1 MSIDSIRLKDG
12 RELGVEVLT
21 YPIEPGQQVRIID
34 LIQVE
39 WPRTDVDWLQSMRGC
54 YADVLTIQTALG
66 SLSGEAVATAS
77 VAHPKKD
84 PEAGIVMDVVTAP
97 GARRL
102 GVARTITDALVSR
115 AFAAGCRVVHLGN
128 MPMGP
133 SVYETIGFE
142 RLGGVFMRR
151 PAIVGSEP
159 EKDFFA
165 TGQRTSIRGA
175 NWGDLPGVV
184 CLHAQPLNCAL
195 LNHRIGLVSRK
206 FHSPSK
212 AVGSFTTV
220 WQDVES
226 AQGVMLAL
234 IGETEHRVLGYGTL
248 VPGPRPA
255 QDYRAQIDICLHDA
269 YARHGREMVA
279 LLIQKG
285 RKGDIEVFEAGLAE
299 TDSAKLKWFTANGFR
314 SVARLQDRLHL
325 RDRSVD
331 ILLLEQR
338 A

>member
-1 MSIDSIRLKDG
+1 MSMDSIRLKDG
-12 RELGVEVLT
+12 RELGVEVFT
-21 YPIEPGQQVRIID
+21 YPIEPFQRVRIID

-66 SLSGEAVATAS
+66 SFDGEAVATAS
-77 VAHPKKD
+77 VAYPKND

-128 MPMGP
+128 MPAGP

-151 PAIVGSEP
+151 PAVAGSEP

-165 TGQRTSIRGA
+165 AGQRASIRVA
-175 NWGDLPGVV
+175 NWGDLPGMV

-195 LNHRIGLVSRK
+195 LNHRIGLVSRR
-206 FHSPSK
+206 FFQPTR
-212 AVGSFTTV
+212 AVGSFTV
-220 WQDVES
+220 IAHAVES
-226 AQGVMLAL
+226 AQGVLL
-234 IGETEHRVLGYGTL
+234 GLVGESQHRVLGYGTL

-255 QDYRAQIDICLHDA
+255 QGHRAEIDICLHDA
-269 YARHGREMVA
+269 YASHGREMVA
-279 LLIQKG
+279 HLIHEG
-285 RKGDIEVFEAGLAE
+285 RKQNIEIFEAGLAE
-299 TDSAKLKWFTANGFR
+299 TDSTKLEWFTSNGFC
-314 SVARLQDRLHL
+314 SVAQLQDRLLL

-331 ILLLEQR
+331 ILLLEKR
-338 A
+338 D